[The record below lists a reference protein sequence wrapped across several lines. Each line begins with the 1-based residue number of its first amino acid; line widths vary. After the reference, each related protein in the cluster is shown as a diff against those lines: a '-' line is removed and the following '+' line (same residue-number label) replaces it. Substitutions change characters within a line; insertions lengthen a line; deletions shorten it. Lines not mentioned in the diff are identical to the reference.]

1 MSKCHIVGNHMPWLI
16 WNIFSKEIIVDM
28 LSVERNNILV
38 RTYLIG
44 GPSERILPKR
54 QIKLVSFSQPS
65 LVDPSL
71 SQPGPEVIKPEYS
84 LKLK

>member
-1 MSKCHIVGNHMPWLI
+1 MFNQSPNFLFI

-65 LVDPSL
+65 LVDPSN
-71 SQPGPEVIKPEYS
+71 
-84 LKLK
+84 LKMLTLKAPRKKNI